1 MSLDPLLAASPVV
14 QVHAFAA
21 VAAFA
26 LGLVQFAGPKGT
38 VPHRVLGYAWVGLM
52 LLIAGSSFS
61 IRGIANGG
69 EMSAIHILS
78 VVVLVLVPLAAL
90 AAHRHNIR
98 RHKIAMVSLFAGA
111 LVIAGA
117 FTLAPGRIM
126 HGVVFGG

>member
-14 QVHAFAA
+14 QIHAFAA
-21 VAAFA
+21 MAAFA
-26 LGLVQFAGPKGT
+26 LGLVQFAGPMGT
-38 VPHRVLGYAWVGLM
+38 TPHRVLGYAWVGLM

-61 IRGIANGG
+61 IRGVANGG
-69 EMSAIHILS
+69 EMSAIHALS
-78 VVVLVLVPLAAL
+78 AVVLVLVPLAAL
-90 AAHRHNIR
+90 AAHRHNVR

-126 HGVVFGG
+126 HGVVFGD